1 MSDDLLER
9 LRTAGEDFEAT
20 RATVEAG
27 SPWPLAATFDT
38 SDEADWGPP
47 EVLAHVA
54 EMGPFWLGEIER
66 VVAGGPGPVAFGRVA
81 TDTLRLG
88 VLERDRSLPARELY
102 DRTSSALDR
111 LARRWP
117 TLSAADLERVGL
129 HPRLGEMTV
138 AAIADRFI
146 VSHVEEHAR
155 QLREVLERPTRRS

>member
-1 MSDDLLER
+1 MSDELLER
-9 LRTAGEDFEAT
+9 LRAASDDLAAT
-20 RATVEAG
+20 RPAVEAG
-27 SPWPLAATFDT
+27 APWPLAATFDT
-38 SDEADWGPP
+38 SEEADWGPP

-66 VVAGGPGPVAFGRVA
+66 ILAGGPAPVPFGRVS

-88 VLERDRSLPARELY
+88 VLERDRSLPPRELY
-102 DRTSSALDR
+102 DRTTSALER

-117 TLSAADLERVGL
+117 TLSPADLERVGL

-155 QLREVLERPTRRS
+155 QLREVLERPARRS

>member
-1 MSDDLLER
+1 MSDELLER
-9 LRTAGEDFEAT
+9 LRTAGDDFEAT
-20 RATVEAG
+20 RAAVEAG
-27 SPWPLAATFDT
+27 APWPLAATFDT

-66 VVAGGPGPVAFGRVA
+66 VVAGGPGPVPFGRVS

-88 VLERDRSLPARELY
+88 VLERDRSLPPRELF

-111 LARRWP
+111 LAHRWP
-117 TLSAADLERVGL
+117 TLSPADLERVGL

-155 QLREVLERPTRRS
+155 QLREVLERPARRS

>member
-1 MSDDLLER
+1 MGDDLLDR
-9 LRTAGEDFEAT
+9 LRAATDDFAAT
-20 RATVEAG
+20 RPDVEAG
-27 SPWPLAATFDT
+27 APWPLAPTFDT

-66 VVAGGPGPVAFGRVA
+66 IVAGGPDPVPFGRVA

-88 VLERDRSLPARELY
+88 VLERDRSLPPRELY
-102 DRTSSALDR
+102 DRTASALDR

-117 TLSAADLERVGL
+117 TLAPADLARVGL
-129 HPRLGEMTV
+129 HPRLGEMTLPE
-138 AAIADRFI
+138 ILERFI

-155 QLREVLERPTRRS
+155 QLREILERPARRS